1 MAIRRAFRLLTDNF
15 TNVFKLLLYRLV
27 MGALFIGLSYF
38 ILDLGLR
45 SLLEGEEMKE
55 VVTMAGKFFEA
66 LFSGDT
72 SYLASF
78 EENFRAALTALGT
91 AFFADI
97 GSVIGSF
104 VGVVMLY
111 LVFRFLNGMAT
122 FGMMGISYDRMS
134 AFGRTSFSAAFFENL
149 GRAVRYHLLYVPLSF
164 IYDVLALVLCWFFF
178 FYTPSLA
185 GEGTSV
191 AGAFVGLSLTVAV
204 YIVLQA
210 LKLTFIS
217 SWMPYAVEHRKVLA
231 GLRDS
236 FTLKGK
242 FLRRFVSY
250 LISVYLMVVI
260 NAVCGF
266 CTLGSFL
273 LITLPA
279 SALYLLWLQLVLYY
293 HENGRKY
300 YLHARKVV
308 GDAEDMPV
316 ESEIDLDLES

>member
-27 MGALFIGLSYF
+27 MGALFVGLSYF

-45 SLLEGEEMKE
+45 SLLEGEEMKN
-55 VVTMAGKFFEA
+55 VLTMVGKFFEA
-66 LFSGDT
+66 LVSGNT
-72 SYLASF
+72 GYLSSF
-78 EENFRAALTALGT
+78 RESFLEALKALGA
-91 AFFADI
+91 AFAADL
-97 GSVIGSF
+97 GSIIGSF
-104 VGVVMLY
+104 AGVVVLY
-111 LVFRFLNGMAT
+111 LIFRFLNGMAT
-122 FGMMGISYDRMS
+122 FGMMSISYDRLS
-134 AFGRTSFSAAFFENL
+134 TFGKTSFSAAFFENL

-164 IYDVLALVLCWFFF
+164 VYDVLSLVLCWFFF
-178 FYTPSLA
+178 FYTPSVL
-185 GEGTSV
+185 GDTSV
-191 AGAFVGLSLTVAV
+191 LTVLLGLSLTIAV

-210 LKLTFIS
+210 VKLTFIS
-217 SWMPYAVEHRKVLA
+217 SWMPYAGENKKVLA
-231 GLRDS
+231 GLRER
-236 FTLKGK
+236 FTLKVK
-242 FLRRFVSY
+242 FMRRFVSY
-250 LISVYLMVVI
+250 LISVYLMVVL
-260 NAVCGF
+260 NVVCGF

-279 SALYLLWLQLVLYY
+279 SAIYLLWLQLVLYY

>member
-1 MAIRRAFRLLTDNF
+1 MAIKRALRLLIDNF
-15 TNVFKLLLYRLV
+15 YNVFKLLLYRLV
-27 MGALFIGLSYF
+27 MGALFVGLSYF

-45 SLLEGEEMKE
+45 SLLEGPE
-55 VVTMAGKFFEA
+55 VEHVLTMVGEFFEA
-66 LFSGDT
+66 LVSGKT
-72 SYLASF
+72 AYLESF
-78 EENFRAALTALGT
+78 RGNFVEALKALFT
-91 AFFADI
+91 AFTADL
-97 GSVIGSF
+97 GSIIGSF
-104 VGVVMLY
+104 AGVVVLY

-122 FGMMGISYDRMS
+122 FGMMSISYDRLS
-134 AFGRTSFSAAFFENL
+134 TFGKTSFSAAFFENL

-164 IYDVLALVLCWFFF
+164 VYDVLALVLCWFFF
-178 FYTPSLA
+178 FYTPSLL
-185 GEGTSV
+185 GDTSV
-191 AGAFVGLSLTVAV
+191 LTVFLGLSLTVAV

-210 LKLTFIS
+210 VKLTFIS
-217 SWMPYAVEHRKVLA
+217 SWMPYAVENKKVLA

-250 LISVYLMVVI
+250 LIAIYLMVVI
-260 NAVCGF
+260 NVVCGF

-279 SALYLLWLQLVLYY
+279 SAIYLLWLQLVLYY